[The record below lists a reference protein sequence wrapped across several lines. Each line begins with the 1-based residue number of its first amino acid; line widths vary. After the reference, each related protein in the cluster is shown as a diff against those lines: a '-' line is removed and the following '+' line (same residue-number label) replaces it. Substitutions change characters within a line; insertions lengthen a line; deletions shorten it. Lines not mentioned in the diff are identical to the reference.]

1 MDTYSLSFLWMNQN
15 FFNINVTTILS
26 LKINQFYFMYMSVLS
41 ATCVPGA
48 HIDKKRVLDPL
59 ELEWQMVGRNHVG
72 DGH

>member
-26 LKINQFYFMYMSVLS
+26 LKINQFYFMYMSILSEGMS

-59 ELEWQMVGRNHVG
+59 ELE
-72 DGH
+72 